1 MSDNSDL
8 NNGNNDDQI
17 DKMTDVVEVED
28 FSDEVDEEPK
38 CDDDDDVSGGGESD
52 TGREPRTRG
61 RHTYIPQEEDDDNG
75 VYDEEEEPQ
84 YPQHPIDSDAFDED
98 DEEEEEEEDKKT
110 PHITDEIKEVFG
122 DDEEEEE
129 RIAEE
134 ERLEEEKRQREE
146 EDEENERRREEEEED
161 QKRRAEEEEEV
172 RRREEEEE
180 EMRRAEEEEEEER
193 RREEEESQRRRDE
206 EADIAKRYEEEV
218 SRAEEAELTYGREE
232 VERDARVESQE
243 GSVEDVADGVQ
254 SSDKAENGVED
265 ESLYSDDVIHDD
277 NTSEEV
283 NDKVGDAPNDE
294 VCPDSDHEVG
304 DAVDVDEL
312 EAESKDGGIHDKEV
326 YPEDESRQDD
336 DTTAD
341 ASHDETLPESVEYA
355 PNADVSIQEPVE
367 AGVDAADDVE
377 LDEEQSD
384 GEVSDTSVE
393 KSDDRTDTEGE
404 ELAEEEENLYC
415 VEAVVDE
422 HALEN
427 SDGDASGAQ
436 HDNSVECS
444 TDEELEEEECAPLVD
459 DGLAVDAPL
468 DSDVANDDI
477 REITLYRA
485 TKDGAVGAFWSDSK
499 PLDRLAA
506 KTDYQLPI
514 FYEGDTP
521 DKSTYNNRDSV
532 VTGKIKVD
540 GEGYV
545 LNYDTEEPITIPRY
559 SDDGDKVGYERV
571 RYDDRLKD
579 IEVIPSNG
587 MNEANVTPSALND
600 TCVAD
605 RNILAPANR
614 RDLID
619 IDGRLVTGKHEISFA
634 NKGMSKAESDA
645 VVKQVVKVVDTEKLG
660 YHSNFAKH
668 MEIERALK
676 SKK

>member
-17 DKMTDVVEVED
+17 DVTPANSVEVSN
-28 FSDEVDEEPK
+28 FSGEISEEPDS
-38 CDDDDDVSGGGESD
+38 DDDDDVSGGGESD

-98 DEEEEEEEDKKT
+98 DEEEEEDKKT

-122 DDEEEEE
+122 DDEEEE
-129 RIAEE
+129 I
-134 ERLEEEKRQREE
+134 
-146 EDEENERRREEEEED
+146 
-161 QKRRAEEEEEV
+161 RRAEEEEEE
-172 RRREEEEE
+172 R
-180 EMRRAEEEEEEER
+180 RRAEEEEEEER
-193 RREEEESQRRRDE
+193 RRAEEEEEEIRREEEESQRRRDE
-206 EADIAKRYEEEV
+206 EADIAKRHEEEV
-218 SRAEEAELTYGREE
+218 GRAEEAELTHSREE

-254 SSDKAENGVED
+254 SSDKAENGVKD
-265 ESLYSDDVIHDD
+265 ESPYSDDVIHDD

-294 VCPDSDHEVG
+294 VCPDADHEVG

-312 EAESKDGGIHDKEV
+312 EVESKDGGIHDKEAC
-326 YPEDESRQDD
+326 PEDESQQDD
-336 DTTAD
+336 GTTAD

-367 AGVDAADDVE
+367 AGVGAADDME

-393 KSDDRTDTEGE
+393 KSDDRTDTEVE
-404 ELAEEEENLYC
+404 ELAEEEENLSS

-422 HALEN
+422 YALEN
-427 SDGDASGAQ
+427 SDGDAGGAQ

-459 DGLAVDAPL
+459 DGLAVDAPS

-540 GEGYV
+540 GSGYV

-559 SDDGDKVGYERV
+559 SDDGRVLGHERV

-645 VVKQVVKVVDTEKLG
+645 VVSQVVRVVETERLG
-660 YHSNFAKH
+660 YHNNFAKH

>member
-1 MSDNSDL
+1 
-8 NNGNNDDQI
+8 
-17 DKMTDVVEVED
+17 
-28 FSDEVDEEPK
+28 
-38 CDDDDDVSGGGESD
+38 
-52 TGREPRTRG
+52 
-61 RHTYIPQEEDDDNG
+61 
-75 VYDEEEEPQ
+75 
-84 YPQHPIDSDAFDED
+84 
-98 DEEEEEEEDKKT
+98 
-110 PHITDEIKEVFG
+110 
-122 DDEEEEE
+122 
-129 RIAEE
+129 
-134 ERLEEEKRQREE
+134 
-146 EDEENERRREEEEED
+146 
-161 QKRRAEEEEEV
+161 
-172 RRREEEEE
+172 
-180 EMRRAEEEEEEER
+180 
-193 RREEEESQRRRDE
+193 
-206 EADIAKRYEEEV
+206 
-218 SRAEEAELTYGREE
+218 
-232 VERDARVESQE
+232 
-243 GSVEDVADGVQ
+243 
-254 SSDKAENGVED
+254 
-265 ESLYSDDVIHDD
+265 
-277 NTSEEV
+277 
-283 NDKVGDAPNDE
+283 
-294 VCPDSDHEVG
+294 
-304 DAVDVDEL
+304 
-312 EAESKDGGIHDKEV
+312 
-326 YPEDESRQDD
+326 
-336 DTTAD
+336 
-341 ASHDETLPESVEYA
+341 
-355 PNADVSIQEPVE
+355 
-367 AGVDAADDVE
+367 
-377 LDEEQSD
+377 
-384 GEVSDTSVE
+384 VSDTSVE
-393 KSDDRTDTEGE
+393 KSDDRTDIEVE
-404 ELAEEEENLYC
+404 ELAEEEENLSS

-427 SDGDASGAQ
+427 SDGDAGGAQ

-459 DGLAVDAPL
+459 DGLAVDAPSDL
-468 DSDVANDDI
+468 DVVNDDI

-485 TKDGAVGAFWSDSK
+485 TKDGAVGAFWSDSN

-540 GEGYV
+540 GEGFV

-559 SDDGDKVGYERV
+559 SDDGEKVGYERV

-619 IDGRLVTGKHEISFA
+619 IDGQLVTGKHEISFA

-645 VVKQVVKVVDTEKLG
+645 VVSQVVRVVETERLG

>member
-17 DKMTDVVEVED
+17 DATPTNSVEVSN
-28 FSDEVDEEPK
+28 FSGEISEEPDS
-38 CDDDDDVSGGGESD
+38 DDDDDVSGGGESD

-98 DEEEEEEEDKKT
+98 DEEEEEDKKT

-122 DDEEEEE
+122 DDDEEEE
-129 RIAEE
+129 R
-134 ERLEEEKRQREE
+134 
-146 EDEENERRREEEEED
+146 
-161 QKRRAEEEEEV
+161 RRAEEEAENEI
-172 RRREEEEE
+172 RRAEEEEE

-206 EADIAKRYEEEV
+206 EADIAKRYEAEV

-265 ESLYSDDVIHDD
+265 ESPYSDDVIHDD

-312 EAESKDGGIHDKEV
+312 EAESKDGGIDNKEAC
-326 YPEDESRQDD
+326 PEDESLQDD
-336 DTTAD
+336 GTTAD
-341 ASHDETLPESVEYA
+341 ASHDETLPESVENT
-355 PNADVSIQEPVE
+355 PDADVSIQEPVE
-367 AGVDAADDVE
+367 AGVGAADDVE

-393 KSDDRTDTEGE
+393 KSDDRTDTEVE
-404 ELAEEEENLYC
+404 ELAEEEENLSS

-459 DGLAVDAPL
+459 DGLAVDAPS
-468 DSDVANDDI
+468 DSDVTNDDI

-499 PLDRLAA
+499 PLDRLSA

-559 SDDGDKVGYERV
+559 SDDGRVLGHERV

-619 IDGRLVTGKHEISFA
+619 IDGRLVTGKQEISFA

-645 VVKQVVKVVDTEKLG
+645 VVSQVVRVVETERLG

>member
-17 DKMTDVVEVED
+17 DVTPANSVEVSN
-28 FSDEVDEEPK
+28 FSGEISEESDSDDPEGGDGSGDGVPDGDPSDPK
-38 CDDDDDVSGGGESD
+38 RPLFDSD

-61 RHTYIPQEEDDDNG
+61 RHTYIPQEE
-75 VYDEEEEPQ
+75 EPQ

-98 DEEEEEEEDKKT
+98 DEEEEEDKKT

-129 RIAEE
+129 R
-134 ERLEEEKRQREE
+134 
-146 EDEENERRREEEEED
+146 
-161 QKRRAEEEEEV
+161 
-172 RRREEEEE
+172 RREEEEE
-180 EMRRAEEEEEEER
+180 EERRRAEEEEEEEKR
-193 RREEEESQRRRDE
+193 RAEEEAENGIRRAEEESQRRRDE
-206 EADIAKRYEEEV
+206 EADIAKRHEEEV
-218 SRAEEAELTYGREE
+218 GRAEEAELTYSREE
-232 VERDARVESQE
+232 VDRDARVESQE

-265 ESLYSDDVIHDD
+265 ESPYSDDVIHDD

-312 EAESKDGGIHDKEV
+312 EAESKDGGIDNKEAC
-326 YPEDESRQDD
+326 PEDESLQDD
-336 DTTAD
+336 GTTAD
-341 ASHDETLPESVEYA
+341 ASHDETLPESVENT
-355 PNADVSIQEPVE
+355 PDADVSIQEPVE
-367 AGVDAADDVE
+367 AGVGAADDVE

-393 KSDDRTDTEGE
+393 KSDDRTDTEVE
-404 ELAEEEENLYC
+404 ELAEEEENLSS

-459 DGLAVDAPL
+459 DGLAVDAPS
-468 DSDVANDDI
+468 DSDVTNDDI

-559 SDDGDKVGYERV
+559 SDDGRVLGHERV

-619 IDGRLVTGKHEISFA
+619 IDGRLVTGKQEISFA

-645 VVKQVVKVVDTEKLG
+645 VVSQVVRVVETERLG